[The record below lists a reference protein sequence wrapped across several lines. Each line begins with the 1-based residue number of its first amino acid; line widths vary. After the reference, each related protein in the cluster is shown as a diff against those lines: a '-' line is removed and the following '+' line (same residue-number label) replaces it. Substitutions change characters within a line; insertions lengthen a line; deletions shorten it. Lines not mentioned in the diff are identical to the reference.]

1 MCSIDVLDCSPVT
14 APARESEER
23 IRSHRRRRALLAG
36 ASSLVV
42 GLMLIGNDSHAA
54 TLNGGSPPVS
64 APNIAS
70 DAAVLAA
77 RQAAGMT
84 QQTQSSMLRAVRAIQ
99 DMQALQGAARAAAQ
113 GGQAAVSVPNGLAPG
128 GLQVAP
134 GAVAGSAL
142 WRGAQLPTQG
152 VDAAGQT
159 QVGIRQTEA
168 QAILNWNSFNVGART
183 TLTFDQQGNAG
194 WVALNRVTGATAPSQ
209 ILGNIRAD
217 GQVYVINQNGI
228 VFGGA
233 SQINVGALIASTA
246 RITDQQLLGNG
257 IYSARTASSYVP
269 SFTAAGGKVVV
280 EAGASISTHAPSSVT
295 AGGGFVL
302 LLGSEVVNAG
312 SIATPKGQALLAA
325 GDDFILRP
333 GYGTQGNQFSTT
345 RGSEIAPL
353 LSAGSSSGRV
363 SNSGLVLSQQGDIT
377 LAGRTVTQ
385 SGVLV
390 STTSVNQRG
399 TIHLLNAAS
408 DASGS
413 VTLAGGSISAILPEL
428 DSAETALNA
437 KRDALI
443 AASGLNV
450 LATGQFNN
458 LSVLADR
465 LDQSRVEIV
474 TGGVAT
480 FQDKSLTMAQGGQV
494 AVSAGR
500 SIFAESGST
509 IDVSGVQ
516 GVARPMSAN
525 QVQVNIQGNDLRDS
539 PQNRDS
545 GALINQNVWIDIRN
559 LVLVPAGTGGY
570 AGDRYYTKGG
580 LLEVGGYLANTA
592 HTIGEWTAVGG
603 TITLAAPTVVAQRGA
618 HFDISGGSVA
628 YAGGNILS
636 SSLIG
641 SDGRI
646 YRFDDAPADM
656 KFIAVAGGFVRTHM
670 IQGRISPAL
679 TEVWTSLLGPSATS
693 RYEAGYT
700 VGRDA
705 GRLILSSPT
714 AIMEADVVAD
724 VITGQRQT
732 SARVAAAVDGYK
744 QTQNAAPLAGTLA
757 LGQYTAQ
764 GRTDLF
770 NTDVRIG
777 SIADVSPGL
786 GAGDGTPAGRA
797 NTAWFDARR
806 LSDYGL
812 GRLELGT
819 RGAIAIEGNLTLA
832 HGGALDLTAPVVD
845 IKARVT
851 AHGGS
856 VSSTN
861 AFSSQVV
868 GNVSLLAGGVS
879 SVALRQGAALD
890 LSGLSTDLR
899 ADSDAPGRAA
909 RVDGGSVSLQSTRD
923 VVLEQ
928 GSEIDVSSGAIF
940 LANGTVQGGRGGNA
954 TFAANA
960 GGLGTSGNLTL
971 GTVLRGYGVN
981 GGGALSVQA
990 GRVVIGGAAAPQAG
1004 TLVLDPSLFARGFS
1018 SYSII
1023 GNRGVT
1029 VADGT
1034 RIDVTMPVYRVAA
1047 TNQAAADAAA
1057 RLQVWTPPLYLEN
1070 AVTGVLVQ
1078 RKGASLSL
1086 QAGSNQALA
1095 SDLPQ
1100 MGLTIGAN
1108 AVINVDAGQSIA
1120 VASVGQLTVDGAL
1133 HASGGSISLKTV
1145 DLAEMQQDQ
1154 VAAAPSSRSIWVGE
1168 HATLDVA
1175 AVAATALDGRGR
1187 RYGLVRNGGSIVIG
1201 GEIDGALGQAT
1212 ASNNFI
1218 VVRPGAVLD
1227 ASGTAAV
1234 LDVLGLGAINVAGN
1248 GGSISLASNNGL
1260 YLDGAMVA
1268 RAGGAGAAG
1277 GSLNVALQM
1286 REYTTLSYDPVNNPL
1301 ADPAVRAQRQVVLTN
1316 AQGGPVLAG
1325 SLQAGAADPAFAYGY
1340 ARLGADAVARGGF
1353 DNLSVMSS
1361 AIAFDGHV
1369 ALHLGQSLSLYSD
1382 LLMPVAGATRDAR
1395 IILDAAYVRLG
1406 QSNYATTTQIPGKSR
1421 APVWTAPPTRL
1432 DVRLDVAAKLI
1443 DVRDSVQA
1451 MFGLT
1456 RLRSDGDLRF
1466 LQGVRPYA
1474 PLISTSLISPGSITL
1489 RAAQVY
1495 PATGVVAQ
1503 VQAGYGS
1510 SNGRV
1515 GYDPAQVLRIE
1526 ATSAE
1531 APPVPYAVFGDLTLA
1546 AAVVEQAGVV
1556 RAPLGKLTIGTGQ
1569 YDGSNTTRV
1578 TLLPGSLT
1586 SVSGRGL
1593 VMPYGG
1599 TADGLSYLYNGSE
1612 VRLTGAGGADFVGN
1626 SSILR
1631 TGIAFGGK
1639 SAIVETGAI
1648 VDLSGGGVLTGA
1660 GFISGRGG
1668 SVDVLRTALRNVNPA
1683 YGFSAPGN
1691 AVYAIVPN
1699 FGGSYAPVAA
1709 DAGAGNPLVGRQI
1722 TLDGSVPGLPAG
1734 TYTLM
1739 PSTYALLPGAFRVE
1753 IGAAQSRVAMAG
1765 AMPLGNGSYVAS
1777 GRLGIADTAIRDSL
1791 ASPVVLTPASA
1802 VRSMSQYNETSYA
1815 DYIVADAA
1823 KRGVPRAMLPID
1835 ARSLLLDLNPGAG
1848 RAAFRFDGTALFDA
1862 LRGGYGGSVMA
1873 TTASGG
1879 GADIEVVAAGGAASA
1894 GFTGVT
1900 LDSATLNALGASR
1913 LVIGGMQYVQY
1924 GQGGRLVGSYD
1935 RTPYV
1940 YLRQGALLS
1949 APEVFLMANGQNNV
1963 TGSGIVIEQGAR
1975 INTIGRGAAAYDSR
1989 NGYVYATDGSYLM
2002 VSNGVLDLVPSS
2014 AVASPIMTSGVR
2026 IGVCGSATC
2035 SGQTEIY
2042 SEGTIALVTPNQFQM
2057 DDAVRYGTRNLT
2069 LAVSRINIGDGAVLA
2084 DAAARNVL
2092 PSGLAM
2098 NQALLDRLL
2107 RGDTRY
2113 GAPGLETLTLSAS
2126 NAVNIF
2132 GSVTLDT
2139 VDAATGRSTLAN
2151 LVLGTPAIYG
2161 AGGAA
2166 DVATIRTGNFIWR
2179 GSTLPPG
2186 DVVAGGAGTGSGTL
2200 NVAAER
2206 IVLGYG
2212 ANSRPSGNDTDG
2224 RLVLGFASVN
2234 LSATDRITANQKGSL
2249 SVYQARGAYV
2259 PGQGYGYSGGNLTI
2273 TAPLMTGA
2281 GGSVSSITAG
2291 GDLRLV
2297 GAGVAGEVR
2306 TDTLGAQLT
2315 LSGNS
2320 LTLDTSIVLP
2330 SGKLALKATGDIV
2343 LTGASRIDMAG
2354 REVVFN
2360 DLRKYSWGGEVTLD
2374 SSGGNIRQAA
2384 GSVIDLSARNNNAG
2398 SLTAIAL
2405 DAAAGL
2411 VDLQGAIIGTTS
2423 GRYDAGGTLVPYRA
2437 GSASVRAQSLGDF
2450 AALNARLTA
2459 GGVFGARGFQ
2469 IKQGDLTIGKLKAN
2483 DISVSLD
2490 NGLLTVVGTID
2501 ASGERVGS
2509 IRLAAKHGLTLTG
2522 TAVLDAH
2529 GTGLRVDSYGKIID
2543 SPNRAIVE
2551 LGSGDGRLTLA
2562 QGARIDLRHGT
2573 SAPVGTSAG
2582 QNDGRARG
2590 TLDLNAP
2597 RIGSTGKTTDPDA
2610 ATYGDIDIDVSGLP
2624 NIQGA
2629 RAINVNAMQSYS
2641 DAPTAPAPAASGR
2654 PYQVI
2659 DQAWLDGKHAASTA
2673 FITAAL
2679 GRGSLTAGKLAGL
2692 NNATYRDAFHLR
2704 PGIEVVSKLPGGDL
2718 VVQGDLDLSGYRYAS
2733 LNPNAQRT
2741 GVYGSGEAGTLTL
2754 RAGGD
2759 LTIYGSITDGF
2770 MPPPET
2776 QDDKGW
2782 LLLPGK
2788 DFTGGD
2794 VYVPRTG
2801 VVLADGSRF
2810 SGGRTL
2816 NYDLP
2821 IKASNFAAG
2830 TVIPV
2835 ASTLGAPLQLVAGT
2849 VLSANVRDAAG
2860 NILFAAG
2867 AIVGAT
2873 VTLPAG
2879 TRFDAGMTLPAI
2891 AALAA
2896 LTWPKGIALPGTAAY
2911 VLNGALTLPYG
2922 AYLPS
2927 DTDIKLPDGVASVDL
2942 RSGAAGKLWALAK
2955 MLPEGSQSW
2964 SVRLVAGADTQAAD
2978 NRLTDPHAAHG
2989 DVLLAD
2995 RHYGLFGKSKPGG
3008 ALVWTQAGV
3017 DAWGD
3022 PNDTSVYVGAP
3033 IDEVALG
3040 WVGMCAANPTWCAV
3054 KPVFTWTK
3062 AAADELTDAGI
3073 PGVVAGA
3080 VITDKFFK
3088 DLGLDQT
3095 AAGYCADTPSHCL
3108 NTAKDTFEPTAGS
3121 TRFSV
3126 VRTGAADLDLL
3137 AARNLNMSSLF
3148 GVYTAGTS
3156 SAPTGAGDLYN
3167 LPRAPNANGKIL
3179 SDADGAYEK
3188 FVDGGAASLARA
3200 WYPTGGG
3207 NLTVRAGGNLTG
3219 DIMTLPVSGGG
3230 RPNPSDS
3237 GYNSAAVGNWLWRQ
3251 GTGTMLGGSQD
3262 QATAWWINFGSYVSF
3277 GGADKMIG
3285 FTGFGTLGGGDLR
3298 LDVGGNAGILAQRT
3312 SLTDQQINQRTQGL
3326 VLAVGSTGRVG
3337 AGGSLTL
3344 TGGGDLDV
3352 RIGGALNPA
3361 AVSADALYNGVATNL
3376 RGASR
3381 IDVGSIGQLHRL
3393 YGNIGIAQSPRETR
3407 AYDLFKSSRADVI
3420 GGLLLTPGD
3429 SVFTLATGGDLVI
3442 AGASDPGRVTM
3453 VNATPFTRGS
3463 DAGAGTSWFSL
3474 WTDHTAI
3481 NLFSAGGDLVPLSLA
3496 SNLPATDSGVMY
3508 PSILSAVTAGGSLYY
3523 GNAIADGLNGS
3534 GVYAPLL
3541 LAPSATGKLEFL
3553 AADSIYAG
3561 GFMVAR
3567 SSASPRSLATPFNPA
3582 FAGTITVT
3590 GGSVSNLSATGN
3602 QARPDI
3608 GIDPLFAFGPN
3619 TATADGGQGD
3629 PARFYAIN
3637 GDLVGVGS
3645 GRIVTFAA
3653 TDPFRA
3659 GQVWYQGAGPV
3670 RMMAGRDIVGSG
3682 TAPGDTEDGN
3692 GGYYN
3697 SYFSST
3703 GNLFVH
3709 RAETDVSV
3717 VQAGRDIVY
3726 SSFNVGGPGT
3736 LQISAGRNIL
3746 MENKANVTSVGPVVA
3761 GDARPGAGIVMQAG
3775 GGASGPNYAA
3785 LLRYLDPANMLPAG
3799 MPLEGSGR
3807 VARTYEK
3814 ELAAWLQQRY
3824 GFAGT
3829 DAEARAAFGALGP
3842 EQQQIFL
3849 RRVYFAELTAGG
3861 REYNDNTSPRYRS
3874 YLRGREA
3881 IAALFP
3887 DAAVSSGD
3895 ITMFGGSGVRTLFGG
3910 DIQMLTP
3917 GGKLVIGTDGVAPP
3931 ATAGVI
3937 TQGSG
3942 DIQIYAKGSV
3952 MLGLSRIMTT
3962 FGGNI
3967 IAWSAGGD
3975 INAGRGAKTTVI
3987 YTPPRRVYDR
3997 YGNVALSPQVP
4008 SSGAG
4013 IDTLNPIPEVKV
4025 GDIDLI
4031 APLGTI
4037 DAGEAGIRVSGN
4049 INLAALQVVNAAN
4062 IQVQGTSSG
4071 IPTVQAPS
4079 ISTALTA
4086 GNATAATQQTAAPAP
4101 AASGR
4106 PSVIIVE
4113 VLGYGGGGGED
4124 DPRRRGRP
4132 DDQQSRREPSG
4143 YDPTSKF
4150 QVIGNGDLTE
4160 QQKRALTEGERE
4172 RL

>member
-1 MCSIDVLDCSPVT
+1 MSAQEVDGRT
-14 APARESEER
+14 
-23 IRSHRRRRALLAG
+23 RSDLRRRILLAG

-42 GLMLIGNDSHAA
+42 GLMLIGGDSRAA
-54 TLNGGSPPVS
+54 TLNGANTPVG

-70 DAAVLAA
+70 DAAALAA
-77 RQAAGMT
+77 RQAAGMA
-84 QQTQSSMLRAVRAIQ
+84 QQTQSSLARAARALQ
-99 DMQALQGAARAAAQ
+99 DIQALQGAARAAAQ
-113 GGQAAVSVPNGLAPG
+113 GGQAAVTVPNGLAPG
-128 GLQVAP
+128 GLQMAP
-134 GAVAGSAL
+134 GAVVGSTL
-142 WRGAQLPTQG
+142 WRGAQLPTQR

-159 QVGIRQTEA
+159 QVGIRQTDA

-183 TLTFDQQGNAG
+183 TLTFDQQGNSG
-194 WVALNRVTGATAPSQ
+194 WVALNRIVGTTAPSQ

-246 RITDQQLLGNG
+246 KITDQQFLGNG
-257 IYSARTASSYVP
+257 IYSAQNASSYVP

-280 EAGASISTHAPSSVT
+280 QAGASISTAAPSSVT

-325 GDDFILRP
+325 GDDFILRR

-345 RGSEIAPL
+345 RGSEIAPVL
-353 LSAGSSSGRV
+353 YAGSASGRV
-363 SNSGLVLSQQGDIT
+363 ANSGIVLSQQGDIT
-377 LAGRTVTQ
+377 LAGRTVAQ
-385 SGVLV
+385 DGVLI

-399 TIHLLNAAS
+399 TIHLLNAAT
-408 DASGS
+408 DAAGS
-413 VTLAGGSISAILPEL
+413 VTLSAGSISAVLPEI
-428 DSAETALNA
+428 DSADTALNS
-437 KRDALI
+437 KRDALV

-458 LSVLADR
+458 LSTLADR
-465 LDQSRVEIV
+465 LDQSRVEVV
-474 TGGVAT
+474 TGGIAT
-480 FQDKSLTMAQGGQV
+480 FQNGSLTMAQGGQV

-500 SIFAESGST
+500 RVFAESGST

-516 GVARPMSAN
+516 GAVRPMSAN
-525 QVQVNIQGNDLRDS
+525 QVLVNIQGNELRDS
-539 PQNRDS
+539 PQNRDG
-545 GALINQNVWIDIRN
+545 GALLNKDVWIDIRN
-559 LVLVPAGTGGY
+559 LVLLPAGTGGY
-570 AGDRYYTKGG
+570 AGDRYYTRGG
-580 LLEVGGYLANTA
+580 LLELGGYLANTA

-603 TITLAAPTVVAQRGA
+603 TITLSAPEVVAQRGA
-618 HFDISGGSVA
+618 RFDISGGSVD
-628 YAGGNILS
+628 YAGGFIRS

-641 SDGRI
+641 IDGRI
-646 YRFDDAPADM
+646 YGFDDAPADM
-656 KFIAVAGGFVRTHM
+656 KFVAVAGGFVRTHM
-670 IQGRISPAL
+670 VQGKIVPGL
-679 TEVWTSLLGPSATS
+679 TEIWTNMLGPGSSS
-693 RYEAGYT
+693 RYEEGYT

-705 GRLILSSPT
+705 GRLVLSSPT
-714 AIMEADVVAD
+714 AVMEADVVAD

-732 SARVAAAVDGYK
+732 SARAAALADGYK
-744 QTQNAAPLAGTLA
+744 QTQTAVPLAGTLA
-757 LGQYTAQ
+757 LGQYTAL
-764 GRTDLF
+764 GRVDLF

-777 SIADVSPGL
+777 TIADISPGM
-786 GAGDGTPAGRA
+786 GANDAAPAGRA
-797 NTAWFDARR
+797 NTAWFDAQR
-806 LSDYGL
+806 LSGYGL
-812 GRLELGT
+812 GRLEIGT
-819 RGAIAIEGNLTLA
+819 RGKIAIESNLTLA
-832 HGGALDLTAPVVD
+832 NGGALDLTAPVVD
-845 IKARVT
+845 ISARVT

-868 GNVSLLAGGVS
+868 GNVTLLTGGLS
-879 SVALRQGAALD
+879 SVRLRQGAALD
-890 LSGLSTDLR
+890 LSGLSTDLG
-899 ADSDAPGRAA
+899 SGPGGQGTAF
-909 RVDGGSVSLQSTRD
+909 VDGGSVSLQSTRD

-928 GSEIDVSSGAIF
+928 GSEIDMSSGVVF
-940 LANGTVQGGRGGNA
+940 LVNGALQGGRGGNA
-954 TFAANA
+954 TLIANL
-960 GGLGTSGNLTL
+960 GGLGTNGNLVL
-971 GTVLRGYGVN
+971 GSTLRGYGLN

-990 GRVVIGGAAAPQAG
+990 GRVVVGGLPAPQAG
-1004 TLVLDPSLFARGFS
+1004 TLVIDPRLFATGFG
-1018 SYSII
+1018 SYSIT
-1023 GNRGVT
+1023 GNRGLA

-1034 RIDVTMPVYRVAA
+1034 RIDVTMPVYRVSAA
-1047 TNQAAADAAA
+1047 NQGAANPAA
-1057 RLQVWTPPLYLEN
+1057 RLEVWTPPLYLEN
-1070 AVTGVLVQ
+1070 AATGVLTQ

-1100 MGLTIGAN
+1100 IGLTIGTN

-1120 VASVGQLTVDGAL
+1120 IASVGQLTMDGAL
-1133 HASGGSISLKTV
+1133 HASGGSISLKTIDV
-1145 DLAEMQQDQ
+1145 AEMQQDI
-1154 VAAAPSSRSIWVGE
+1154 VAGTPNTRSIWIGE

-1175 AVAATALDGRGR
+1175 AVAATALDTRGR
-1187 RYGLVRNGGSIVIG
+1187 RYGLVRNGGSIVVG

-1212 ASNNFI
+1212 AASHFV

-1234 LDVLGLGAINVAGN
+1234 LDVLGAGAINVASN
-1248 GGSISLASNNGL
+1248 GGIISLASNNGL
-1260 YLDGAMVA
+1260 YLDGAMSA

-1277 GSLNVALQM
+1277 GSLNVALRM
-1286 REYTTLSYDPVNNPL
+1286 REYTTVSYDAVNNPL
-1301 ADPAVRAQRQVVLTN
+1301 ADPVVRAQRLVVLAS
-1316 AQGGPVLAG
+1316 AQGASVLAAG
-1325 SLQAGAADPAFAYGY
+1325 LQPGAADPALAYGY
-1340 ARLGADAVARGGF
+1340 ARLGADVVARGGF
-1353 DNLSVMSS
+1353 DNLSVMSN
-1361 AIAFDGHV
+1361 AIGFDGHV
-1369 ALHLGQSLSLYSD
+1369 ALHLGQSLNLYSD
-1382 LLMPVAGATRDAR
+1382 LLMPVAGSPQDAR
-1395 IILDAAYVRLG
+1395 IALDAAYVRLAEA
-1406 QSNYATTTQIPGKSR
+1406 NYATTTQVPGKSR
-1421 APVWTAPPTRL
+1421 VPVWTAPPARL
-1432 DVRLDVAAKLI
+1432 DVHLDVAAKLI

-1456 RLRSDGDLRF
+1456 RLQSDGDLRF

-1474 PLISTSLISPGSITL
+1474 PAISTSLVSPGSIIL

-1495 PATGVVAQ
+1495 PGTGVVAQ
-1503 VQAGYGS
+1503 VLAGYGS
-1510 SNGRV
+1510 SNGQTR
-1515 GYDPAQVLRIE
+1515 YDPAQVLRVE
-1526 ATSAE
+1526 AISAE
-1531 APPVPYAVFGDLTLA
+1531 APALPYAVFGDLTLA

-1556 RAPLGKLTIGTGQ
+1556 RAPLGKLTIGAGGYEGT
-1569 YDGSNTTRV
+1569 NTTRV
-1578 TLLPGSLT
+1578 TLLPGSVT

-1599 TADGLSYLYNGSE
+1599 TIDGLSYLYNGTD
-1612 VRLTGAGGADFVGN
+1612 VRFNGAGGVDVAGN
-1626 SSILR
+1626 SSVLKV
-1631 TGIAFGGK
+1631 GIAFGGK
-1639 SAIVETGAI
+1639 SAIVESGAI
-1648 VDLSGGGVLTGA
+1648 VDLSGGGDLTGA

-1668 SVDVLRTALRNVNPA
+1668 SVDVLRTAFRNANPA
-1683 YGFSAPGN
+1683 YRFSAAGN

-1699 FGGSYAPVAA
+1699 FRGGYAPIAA

-1739 PSTYALLPGAFRVE
+1739 PSTYALLPGAFRIE
-1753 IGAAQSRVAMAG
+1753 IGAAQSRFSIAG
-1765 AMPLGNGSYVAS
+1765 AMPVSNGSYVAS
-1777 GRLGIADTAIRDSL
+1777 GRLGFANTAIQDSL
-1791 ASPVVLTPASA
+1791 ASAVVLTPANA
-1802 VRSMSQYNETSYA
+1802 VRSTSQYNETSYA
-1815 DYIVADAA
+1815 SYIVADAV
-1823 KRGVPRAMLPID
+1823 KLGVPRAMLPVD
-1835 ARSLLLDLNPGAG
+1835 ARSLLLNLNPGAG
-1848 RAAFRFDGTALFDA
+1848 AAAFRFNGTALFDA
-1862 LRGGYGGSVMA
+1862 LPGGYGGSVMA

-1879 GADIEVVAAGGAASA
+1879 GANIEVVAAGGAAST
-1894 GFTGVT
+1894 GFAGVT
-1900 LDSATLNALGASR
+1900 LDSAMLNALGASR

-1924 GQGGRLVGSYD
+1924 GQGGRLVDSYD
-1935 RTPYV
+1935 STPFV
-1940 YLRQGALLS
+1940 YLRRDALLS
-1949 APEVFLMANGQNNV
+1949 APEVVLMANGQNA
-1963 TGSGIVIEQGAR
+1963 TGNGIVVEQGAR
-1975 INTIGRGAAAYDSR
+1975 INTIGKGAAAYDAR
-1989 NGYVYATDGSYLM
+1989 DGYVYATNGSYLM

-2014 AVASPIMTSGVR
+2014 ATANAAGNRGVR
-2026 IGVCGSATC
+2026 IGVCDTGNC
-2035 SGQTEIY
+2035 GGQTEIY
-2042 SEGTIALVTPNQFQM
+2042 SEGTIAVVTPNQFQM
-2057 DDAVRYGTRNLT
+2057 DEAVRYGTRNLT
-2069 LAVSRINIGDGAVLA
+2069 LAVSRINLGDSAVLA

-2098 NQALLDRLL
+2098 NQSLLDRLL

-2113 GAPGLETLTLSAS
+2113 GAPALQTLTLSAS

-2139 VDAATGRSTLAN
+2139 IDPATGKSTLAN

-2161 AGGAA
+2161 AGTTG

-2179 GSTLPPG
+2179 GSTATPG
-2186 DVVAGGAGTGSGTL
+2186 EIVASGAGTGAGTL
-2200 NVAAER
+2200 NVEAER
-2206 IVLGYG
+2206 IVFGYG
-2212 ANSRPSGNDTDG
+2212 ANSRPSGNDIDG
-2224 RLVLGFASVN
+2224 RLVLGFANVN
-2234 LSATDRITANQKGSL
+2234 LSATDRVTANQKGTL
-2249 SVYQARGAYV
+2249 SVYQSRGAYV
-2259 PGQGYGYSGGNLTI
+2259 AGQGYSYSGGNLTI
-2273 TAPLMTGA
+2273 TAPLVTGE
-2281 GGSVSSITAG
+2281 GGSVNSITAG
-2291 GDLRLV
+2291 GALRLA
-2297 GAGVAGEVR
+2297 GAGSASEVK

-2315 LSGNS
+2315 LTGNS

-2330 SGKLALKATGDIV
+2330 SGKLALKSAGDII

-2354 REVVFN
+2354 REVAFN
-2360 DLRKYSWGGEVTLD
+2360 DVRKYSWGGEVTLD

-2437 GSASVRAQSLGDF
+2437 GSATVRAQSLGDF
-2450 AALNARLTA
+2450 AALNVRLTA
-2459 GGVFGARGFQ
+2459 GGVFGARSFQ
-2469 IKQGDLTIGKLKAN
+2469 IKQGDLTIGNELKASEIN
-2483 DISVSLD
+2483 VSLD
-2490 NGLLTVVGTID
+2490 NGLLTVAGTID
-2501 ASGERVGS
+2501 ASGERVGT
-2509 IRLAAKHGLTLTG
+2509 IRLAAKRGLTLTG

-2529 GTGLRVDSYGKIID
+2529 GTVLRVDSYGKIID

-2551 LGSGDGRLTLA
+2551 LSSGDGRLTLA

-2573 SAPVGTSAG
+2573 NAPIGTSAG

-2597 RIGSTGKTTDPDA
+2597 RIGSTGRTTDADA
-2610 ATYGDIDIDVSGLP
+2610 ATYGDIDIDVSGMP

-2629 RAINVNAMQSYS
+2629 RTINVNAMQSYD

-2659 DQAWLDGKHAASTA
+2659 DQAWLDSKHTASTT
-2673 FITAAL
+2673 FINAAL
-2679 GRGSLTAGKLAGL
+2679 ARGSLTAGKLAGL

-2733 LNPNAQRT
+2733 LNPNSRLT
-2741 GVYGSGEAGTLTL
+2741 GIYGSGEAGTLTL

-2759 LTIYGSITDGF
+2759 LAIYGSITDGF
-2770 MPPPET
+2770 MPPPDT

-2794 VYVPRTG
+2794 VYIPRTG

-2810 SGGRTL
+2810 SGGKTL

-2835 ASTLGAPLQLVAGT
+2835 DSALSAPLQLVAGT

-2867 AIVGAT
+2867 TIVGAAI
-2873 VTLPAG
+2873 TLPTG

-2891 AALAA
+2891 ASLAA

-2927 DTDIKLPDGVASVDL
+2927 NTDIKLPDGVASVDL
-2942 RSGAAGKLWALAK
+2942 RPGAAGKLWALAK

-2964 SVRLVAGADTQAAD
+2964 SLRLVAGADTRAAD

-2989 DVLLAD
+2989 DILLAD

-3008 ALVWTQAGV
+3008 ALVWTQEGV
-3017 DAWGD
+3017 DGWGD

-3040 WVGMCAANPTWCAV
+3040 WVGMCGANPTWCTV
-3054 KPVFTWTK
+3054 KPVYTWTQ
-3062 AAADELTDAGI
+3062 AAADELTEAGI

-3080 VITDKFFK
+3080 VITDKFFR
-3088 DLGLDQT
+3088 DLGLDLT
-3095 AAGYCADTPSHCL
+3095 AAGYCTDTPSHCL

-3126 VRTGAADLDLL
+3126 ARTGAADFELL

-3156 SAPTGAGDLYN
+3156 STPTSAGDPYN
-3167 LPRAPNANGKIL
+3167 LPRARNAQGKVL
-3179 SDADGAYEK
+3179 GDADGAYEK

-3207 NLTVRAGGNLTG
+3207 NLTIRAGGNLTG
-3219 DIMTLPVSGGG
+3219 DLMTLPVSGGG
-3230 RPNPSDS
+3230 RPNASDS

-3251 GTGTMLGGSQD
+3251 GTGTMLGGSKD
-3262 QATAWWINFGSYVSF
+3262 QATAWWINFGSYVNF
-3277 GGADKMIG
+3277 GGADKMVG

-3298 LDVGGNAGILAQRT
+3298 VEVGGDAGILAQRT
-3312 SLTDQQINQRTQGL
+3312 SLNDQQINQRTQGL

-3337 AGGSLTL
+3337 ADGSLTL

-3352 RIGGALNPA
+3352 RVGGALNPA
-3361 AVSADALYNGVATNL
+3361 AVVADALYNGVATNL
-3376 RGASR
+3376 RGSSAISAGSVGLLQR
-3381 IDVGSIGQLHRL
+3381 I
-3393 YGNIGIAQSPRETR
+3393 YGNLDTAQSPRETR
-3407 AYDLFKSSRADVI
+3407 AYDLFRSSRADVI
-3420 GGLLLTPGD
+3420 GGLSLTAGD
-3429 SVFTLATGGDLVI
+3429 SVFTLASGGDLVI
-3442 AGASDPGRVTM
+3442 SGVSDPGRASA
-3453 VNATPFTRGS
+3453 VNATPFVRGS
-3463 DAGAGTSWFSL
+3463 DAGSGNSWFSL
-3474 WTDHTAI
+3474 WTGHTAI
-3481 NLFSAGGDLVPLSLA
+3481 NLFSAGGDLVPFSLA
-3496 SNLPATDSGVMY
+3496 GNVPMTDSGTMY
-3508 PSILSAVTAGGSLYY
+3508 PSILTAVAAGGSLYY
-3523 GNAIADGLNGS
+3523 GNATAMNLNGTL
-3534 GVYAPLL
+3534 VYAPLL
-3541 LAPSATGKLEFL
+3541 LAPSAAGKLEFL

-3561 GFMVAR
+3561 GFTVAR
-3567 SSASPRSLATPFNPA
+3567 SSASSLSLATPFNPA
-3582 FAGTITVT
+3582 FFGTITAT
-3590 GGSVSNLSATGN
+3590 GANVSNLSATGN

-3608 GIDPLFAFGPN
+3608 GINPLFAFGPN
-3619 TATADGGQGD
+3619 TATADGGNGD
-3629 PARFYAIN
+3629 PARFYAVN
-3637 GDLVGVGS
+3637 GDLIGVGS

-3653 TDPFRA
+3653 NDPFRA

-3682 TAPGDTEDGN
+3682 TAPGVSEDGN

-3709 RAETDVSV
+3709 QAETDVSL

-3736 LQISAGRNIL
+3736 LQLSAGRNVL
-3746 MENKANVTSVGPVVA
+3746 MENKASVTSLGPVVA
-3761 GDARPGAGIVMQAG
+3761 GDARPGAGIVVQAG
-3775 GGASGPNYAA
+3775 AGARGPDYAA
-3785 LLRYLDPANMLPAG
+3785 LLRYLDPANALAAG
-3799 MPLEGSGR
+3799 LPLEGSGK

-3824 GFAGT
+3824 GFVGS
-3829 DAEARAAFGALGP
+3829 DAAARSYFGALAP
-3842 EQQQIFL
+3842 DQQQIFL
-3849 RRVYFAELTAGG
+3849 REVYFAELTAGG
-3861 REYNDNTSPRYRS
+3861 REYNDSTSTRYRS
-3874 YLRGREA
+3874 YLRGRDA

-3887 DAAVSSGD
+3887 DATASGD

-3910 DIQMLTP
+3910 DIQLLTP
-3917 GGKLVIGTDGVAPP
+3917 GGKLVIGTEGIAPP
-3931 ATAGVI
+3931 ATAGVT

-3942 DIQIYAKGSV
+3942 NVQIYARGSV
-3952 MLGLSRIMTT
+3952 LLGLSRIMTT

-3967 IAWSAGGD
+3967 IVWSANGD
-3975 INAGRGAKTTVI
+3975 INAGRGAKTTVL
-3987 YTPPRRVYDR
+3987 YTPPRRLYDN
-3997 YGNVALSPQVP
+3997 YGNVSLAPQAP

-4013 IDTLNPIPEVKV
+4013 IATLNPIPEVKV

-4049 INLAALQVVNAAN
+4049 INLAALQIVNAAN

-4071 IPTVQAPS
+4071 IPTVQAPNLS
-4079 ISTALTA
+4079 IALAAT
-4086 GNATAATQQTAAPAP
+4086 NATAATQQTAAPATSTGGG
-4101 AASGR
+4101 A
-4106 PSVIIVE
+4106 SVIMVE
-4113 VLGYGGGGGED
+4113 VLGYGGGGD
-4124 DPRRRGRP
+4124 DDDTRRRGPSGDR
-4132 DDQQSRREPSG
+4132 QSRREPSG
-4143 YDPTSKF
+4143 YDPDSKF
-4150 QVIGNGDLTE
+4150 QVIGNGDLSE
-4160 QQKRALTEGERE
+4160 RQKRELTEGERE